1 MRMATPAAPP
11 ASSPLL
17 REPTMPLDAR
27 DASSWTAEIRMAEV
41 NLREAAPDDI
51 GALSTLLVQ
60 LYAHEL
66 PGMLRGKVER
76 QVELARRL
84 LHSAPLGRRY
94 VLERAG
100 EVVGMGSLATHV
112 EPRPEIPARVLLQA
126 PVVMG
131 PRDGVWSIVG
141 AARGLLT
148 IADPPQPDEGQ
159 IHSVVVDET
168 CRGEGLGGVMLRH
181 LEQDAIGLGKRRA
194 VLQVITSNAAARAF
208 YRSAGY
214 SETELRRGLPRD
226 HLAYPSMLMEKPLAT
241 AG

>member
-1 MRMATPAAPP
+1 MA
-11 ASSPLL
+11 
-17 REPTMPLDAR
+17 D
-27 DASSWTAEIRMAEV
+27 V
-41 NLREAAPDDI
+41 HLREATSGDI
-51 GALSTLLVQ
+51 GALSRLLVQ

-66 PGMLRGKVER
+66 PGMLRGKVEA

-84 LHSAPLGRRY
+84 LRSAPLGRRY

-100 EVVGMGSLATHV
+100 EVVGMGSLATRD
-112 EPRPEIPARVLLQA
+112 EPRPETPARVLLQA

-131 PRDGVWSIVG
+131 PRNGVWSILG

-159 IHSVVVDET
+159 IHSVVVDEAF
-168 CRGEGLGGVMLRH
+168 RGEGLGGVMLRR
-181 LEQDAIGLGKRRA
+181 LEQDAIGLRKRRA
-194 VLQVITSNAAARAF
+194 VLQVITSNVAARAF

-214 SETELRRGLPRD
+214 CEAELRRGLARD
-226 HLAYPSMLMEKPLAT
+226 RLAYPSMLMRKQLAT

>member
-1 MRMATPAAPP
+1 MSDHLRRAT
-11 ASSPLL
+11 
-17 REPTMPLDAR
+17 TG
-27 DASSWTAEIRMAEV
+27 
-41 NLREAAPDDI
+41 DI
-51 GALSTLLVQ
+51 GALSRLLVQ

-66 PGMLRGKVER
+66 PGMLRGNVEA

-100 EVVGMGSLATHV
+100 EVVGMGCLATHD
-112 EPRPEIPARVLLQA
+112 EPRPEIPPRVLLQA

-131 PRDGVWSIVG
+131 PRNGVWSIVG

-148 IADPPQPDEGQ
+148 IADPPEHDEGQ
-159 IHSVVVDET
+159 IHSFVVDET
-168 CRGEGLGGVMLRH
+168 CRGEGLGGLILRH
-181 LEQDAIGLGKRRA
+181 LEEEAIGLGKRRA
-194 VLQVITSNAAARAF
+194 VLQVITSNVRARAF

-214 SETELRRGLPRD
+214 SEAELRRGWARD
-226 HLAYPSMLMEKPLAT
+226 RLAYPSVLMRRELAT

>member
-1 MRMATPAAPP
+1 MA
-11 ASSPLL
+11 
-17 REPTMPLDAR
+17 D
-27 DASSWTAEIRMAEV
+27 V
-41 NLREAAPDDI
+41 HLREATAGDI
-51 GALSTLLVQ
+51 GALSRLLVQ

-66 PGMLRGKVER
+66 PGMFRGKVEA

-100 EVVGMGSLATHV
+100 EVVGMGCLATHD
-112 EPRPEIPARVLLQA
+112 EPRPETPPRALLQA

-131 PRDGVWSIVG
+131 PLNGIWSILG

-148 IADPPQPDEGQ
+148 IADPPERDEGQ

-168 CRGEGLGGVMLRH
+168 YRGEGLGGVILRH
-181 LEQDAIGLGKRRA
+181 MEEDAIGLGKRRA
-194 VLQVITSNAAARAF
+194 VLQVITSNVGARAF

-214 SETELRRGLPRD
+214 SEAELRRGLPRD
-226 HLAYPSMLMEKPLAT
+226 RLAYPSVLMRKELAT

>member
-1 MRMATPAAPP
+1 VTP
-11 ASSPLL
+11 
-17 REPTMPLDAR
+17 
-27 DASSWTAEIRMAEV
+27 I
-41 NLREAAPDDI
+41 NLRRATTDDI
-51 GALSTLLVQ
+51 GALSRLLVQ

-66 PGMLRGKVER
+66 PGMLRGKVEA

-84 LHSAPLGRRY
+84 LQSAPLGRRY

-100 EVVGMGSLATHV
+100 EVVGMGSLATHD
-112 EPRPEIPARVLLQA
+112 EPRPEIPPRVLLQA

-131 PRDGVWSIVG
+131 PSNGIWSILG

-148 IADPPQPDEGQ
+148 IADPPEPDEGQ
-159 IHSVVVDET
+159 IHSVVVDER
-168 CRGEGLGGVMLRH
+168 CRGEGLGGVILRH

-194 VLQVITSNAAARAF
+194 VLQVITSNVAARAF

-214 SETELRRGLPRD
+214 SEAELRHGFPRD
-226 HLAYPSMLMEKPLAT
+226 RLAYPSVLMRKQLAT

>member
-1 MRMATPAAPP
+1 MGDHLRRAT
-11 ASSPLL
+11 
-17 REPTMPLDAR
+17 T
-27 DASSWTAEIRMAEV
+27 
-41 NLREAAPDDI
+41 DDI
-51 GALSTLLVQ
+51 GALSRLLVQ

-66 PGMLRGKVER
+66 PGMLRGKVEG

-100 EVVGMGSLATHV
+100 EVVGMGCLATHDQ
-112 EPRPEIPARVLLQA
+112 PRPETPPRVLLRA

-131 PRDGVWSIVG
+131 PRNGVWSILG

-148 IADPPQPDEGQ
+148 IADPPEHEEGQ

-168 CRGEGLGGVMLRH
+168 CRGEGLGGVILGH
-181 LEQDAIGLGKRRA
+181 LEEDAIGLGKRRA
-194 VLQVITSNAAARAF
+194 VLQVITSNLGARAF

-214 SETELRRGLPRD
+214 SEAELRRGPARD
-226 HLAYPSMLMEKPLAT
+226 RLAYPSVLMRKELAT